1 MIQQQKIRPPNICKG
16 RKDEG
21 VGELDVESIL
31 VKEREEGR
39 WLTFFIE
46 VAEKVW

>member
-1 MIQQQKIRPPNICKG
+1 
-16 RKDEG
+16 
-21 VGELDVESIL
+21 VGELDAESIL

-46 VAEKVW
+46 VTKKLW